1 MFKRDI
7 HELSDLLNVFLR
19 QNGLET
25 PLLQKRLMDS
35 WEKVAGKTIA
45 RYTEEKYIRNQV
57 LFVKL
62 SRPALRSDLSMMRTE
77 LVNRLNQ
84 EVGARLITDIRF
96 Y

>member
-1 MFKRDI
+1 MFRRDI
-7 HELSDLLNVFLR
+7 HDVSELVNAFLR
-19 QNGLET
+19 QNGLEP
-25 PLLQKRLMDS
+25 PLLQRRLIDS
-35 WEKVAGKTIA
+35 WGKVAGKTID

-62 SRPALRSDLSMMRTE
+62 SRPALRSDLSMMRTD

-84 EVGARLITDIRF
+84 EVGAKIIIDIRF

>member
-1 MFKRDI
+1 MFRRDI
-7 HELSDLLNVFLR
+7 HDVSELVNAFLR

-25 PLLQKRLMDS
+25 PLLQRRLIDS
-35 WEKVAGKTIA
+35 WGKVAGKTIE

-62 SRPALRSDLSMMRTE
+62 SRPALRADLSMMRTE

-84 EVGARLITDIRF
+84 EVGAKIIIDIRF

>member
-1 MFKRDI
+1 MFRRDI
-7 HELSDLLNVFLR
+7 HDVSELVNAFLR

-25 PLLQKRLMDS
+25 PLLQRRLIDS
-35 WEKVAGKTIA
+35 WGKVVGKTIE

-62 SRPALRSDLSMMRTE
+62 SRPALRSDLSMMRTD

-84 EVGARLITDIRF
+84 EVGAKIIIDIRF

>member
-1 MFKRDI
+1 MFRRDI
-7 HELSDLLNVFLR
+7 HDVSELVNAFLR

-25 PLLQKRLMDS
+25 PLLQRRLIDS
-35 WEKVAGKTIA
+35 WGKVVGKTID

-62 SRPALRSDLSMMRTE
+62 SRPALRSDLSMMRTD

-84 EVGARLITDIRF
+84 EVGAKIIIDIRF

>member
-1 MFKRDI
+1 MFRRDI
-7 HELSDLLNVFLR
+7 HDVSELVNAFLR

-25 PLLQKRLMDS
+25 PLLQRRLIDS
-35 WEKVAGKTIA
+35 WGKVAGKTID

-62 SRPALRSDLSMMRTE
+62 SRPALRADLSMMRTD

-84 EVGARLITDIRF
+84 EVGAKIIIDIRF

>member
-7 HELSDLLNVFLR
+7 HDVSELVNAFLR

-25 PLLQKRLMDS
+25 PLLQRRVIDS
-35 WEKVAGKTIA
+35 WGKVAGKVIE

-57 LFVKL
+57 LYIKL
-62 SRPALRSDLSMMRTE
+62 SRPALRSDLSMMRTD

-84 EVGARLITDIRF
+84 EVGAKIIIDIRF

>member
-1 MFKRDI
+1 MFRRDI
-7 HELSDLLNVFLR
+7 HDVSELVNAFLR
-19 QNGLET
+19 QYGLEM
-25 PLLQKRLMDS
+25 PLLQRRLIDS
-35 WEKVAGKTIA
+35 WGKVAGKTIE

-62 SRPALRSDLSMMRTE
+62 SRPALRSDLSMMRTD

-84 EVGARLITDIRF
+84 EVGAKIIIDIRF

>member
-1 MFKRDI
+1 MFRRDI
-7 HELSDLLNVFLR
+7 HDVYELVNAFLR
-19 QNGLET
+19 QNGLEM
-25 PLLQKRLMDS
+25 PLLQRRLIDS
-35 WEKVAGKTIA
+35 WGKVAGKTID

-62 SRPALRSDLSMMRTE
+62 SRPALRSDLSMMRTD

-84 EVGARLITDIRF
+84 EVGAKIIIDIRF

>member
-1 MFKRDI
+1 MFRRDI
-7 HELSDLLNVFLR
+7 HDVSELVNAFLR

-25 PLLQKRLMDS
+25 PLLQRRLIDS
-35 WEKVAGKTIA
+35 WGKVAGKTIE

-62 SRPALRSDLSMMRTE
+62 SRPALRADLSMMRTD

-84 EVGARLITDIRF
+84 EVGAKIIIDIRF

>member
-7 HELSDLLNVFLR
+7 HDVSELVNVFLR

-25 PLLQKRLMDS
+25 PLLQRRLIDS
-35 WEKVAGKTIA
+35 WGKVAGKVIE

-57 LFVKL
+57 LYVKL
-62 SRPALRSDLSMMRTE
+62 LRPALRSDLSMMRTD

-84 EVGARLITDIRF
+84 EVGAKIIIDIRF

>member
-7 HELSDLLNVFLR
+7 HDVSELVNVFLR
-19 QNGLET
+19 QNGLEM
-25 PLLQKRLMDS
+25 PLLQRRLIDS
-35 WEKVAGKTIA
+35 WEKVAGKVIE

-57 LFVKL
+57 LYVKL
-62 SRPALRSDLSMMRTE
+62 SRPALRSDLSMMRTD

-84 EVGARLITDIRF
+84 EVGAKIIIDIRF

>member
-7 HELSDLLNVFLR
+7 HDVSELVNVFLR

-25 PLLQKRLMDS
+25 PLLQRRLIDS
-35 WEKVAGKTIA
+35 WEKVAGKVIE

-57 LFVKL
+57 LYVKL
-62 SRPALRSDLSMMRTE
+62 SRPALRSDLSMMRTD

-84 EVGARLITDIRF
+84 EVGAKIIIDIRF

>member
-7 HELSDLLNVFLR
+7 HNISELVNAFLR
-19 QNGLET
+19 QSGLET
-25 PLLQKRLMDS
+25 PLLQKRLMES
-35 WEKVAGKTIA
+35 WEKVAGKTIEK
-45 RYTEEKYIRNQV
+45 YTEEKYIRNQV

-84 EVGARLITDIRF
+84 EVGAKIITDIRF

>member
-1 MFKRDI
+1 MFRRDI
-7 HELSDLLNVFLR
+7 HDVSELVNALLR
-19 QNGLET
+19 QNGLEM
-25 PLLQKRLMDS
+25 PLLQRRLIDS
-35 WEKVAGKTIA
+35 WGKVVGKTID

-62 SRPALRSDLSMMRTE
+62 SRPALRSDLSMMRTD

-84 EVGARLITDIRF
+84 EVGAKIIIDIRF

>member
-7 HELSDLLNVFLR
+7 HDVSELVNVFLR

-25 PLLQKRLMDS
+25 PLLQRRLIDS
-35 WEKVAGKTIA
+35 WGKVAGKVIE

-57 LFVKL
+57 LYVKL
-62 SRPALRSDLSMMRTE
+62 SRPALRSDLSMMRTD

-84 EVGARLITDIRF
+84 EVGAKIIIDIRF